1 MVNKAFG
8 VSDKETEENR
18 DLESFA
24 LPGKKMMMMVHRDNH
39 RRPFSSS
46 ERGEADGPTCN
57 RPPVTENYP
66 NNNSVY
72 DVAVAA
78 AAGSSSSGGPVLRG
92 LQPFDISNRTTNTSI
107 SAHHT
112 AFRSPGGMTTSLGFP
127 FTNTQWKELERQAMI
142 YKYMVASLPVPR
154 DLLFPITRAPSG
166 PTISQSPLS
175 SGFNLRLSNS
185 TDPEPGRCKRTDGKK
200 WRCSR
205 DVAPDQKYCERH
217 MHRGRPRSRKH
228 VEVHANTTTKRV
240 RHDINQALL
249 PCPRQ
254 LCQFL
259 TPHPSTRMDTVKAAT
274 FDSMNSASSDREPRF
289 GLDWTRGK
297 EKEGRSLDW
306 LMMKGEPV
314 QMATSDPQWQL
325 LMQSKTELNSKIP
338 FFDANSSIFAQRSE
352 DECFLNLNSYTNFNA
367 GGEDQPDNECNMFL
381 NPDVVSLDNPLLEET
396 PRCFIDAW
404 SKTVIDEDTMANSV
418 NNKDNSSALSSGQ
431 LSPSSLTLSMGGY
444 NSIREEMGQTQMSLG
459 NNGNGMKP
467 GLSTWLSPPSWVA
480 SAPGGPLA
488 EVLKPTTSAAS
499 NPSSPITAATANGEL
514 GSPLATT
521 VSSPSGVLQK
531 TFASLSDSSGN
542 SSPTLA
548 SSRAKQ
554 PEIKHWKK

>member
-1 MVNKAFG
+1 
-8 VSDKETEENR
+8 
-18 DLESFA
+18 
-24 LPGKKMMMMVHRDNH
+24 MMMMVHHDNH

-57 RPPVTENYP
+57 RPPVTDNYP

-72 DVAVAA
+72 DVVVAA
-78 AAGSSSSGGPVLRG
+78 AAGSSSSGGQVLRG
-92 LQPFDISNRTTNTSI
+92 LQPFDISNRTTNTCI

-112 AFRSPGGMTTSLGFP
+112 AFRSPAGGMTTSLGFP

-175 SGFNLRLSNS
+175 GGFNLRLSNS

-240 RHDINQALL
+240 RHDINQAH
-249 PCPRQ
+249 PTMSPATASISNTTSINKNV
-254 LCQFL
+254 CQTQFIGSNLQPYHQSPMFL
-259 TPHPSTRMDTVKAAT
+259 DRDTVKAAT
-274 FDSMNSASSDREPRF
+274 FDSMNSASSDREH
-289 GLDWTRGK
+289 
-297 EKEGRSLDW
+297 RSLNW

-314 QMATSDPQWQL
+314 QMATSDPQWQH

-338 FFDANSSIFAQRSE
+338 FFDANSSIFTQRSE
-352 DECFLNLNSYTNFNA
+352 EECFLNLNSYTNFNA

-418 NNKDNSSALSSGQ
+418 NNKDNSSAPSSGQ

-444 NSIREEMGQTQMSLG
+444 NSINEEMGQTQMSLG
-459 NNGNGMKP
+459 NNGNDMKP
-467 GLSTWLSPPSWVA
+467 GLSTWLSPASWVA

-499 NPSSPITAATANGEL
+499 NPSSPITAVTANGEL

-554 PEIKHWKK
+554 PEIVSLWLNQNKA

>member
-1 MVNKAFG
+1 
-8 VSDKETEENR
+8 
-18 DLESFA
+18 
-24 LPGKKMMMMVHRDNH
+24 MMMVHRDNH

-46 ERGEADGPTCN
+46 ER
-57 RPPVTENYP
+57 
-66 NNNSVY
+66 
-72 DVAVAA
+72 VAA

-92 LQPFDISNRTTNTSI
+92 LQPFDISNITTNTSI

-112 AFRSPGGMTTSLGFP
+112 AFRSPAGGMTTSLGFP

-154 DLLFPITRAPSG
+154 DLLFPINRAPSG

-240 RHDINQALL
+240 RHDINQA
-249 PCPRQ
+249 PPTMSPATVSISNTTSINKNV
-254 LCQFL
+254 CQTQFIGSTLQPYHQSPMFL
-259 TPHPSTRMDTVKAAT
+259 DRDTVKAAT
-274 FDSMNSASSDREPRF
+274 FDSMNSASSDREP
-289 GLDWTRGK
+289 
-297 EKEGRSLDW
+297 RSLDW

-314 QMATSDPQWQL
+314 QMATSDPQWQH

-352 DECFLNLNSYTNFNA
+352 NECFLNLNSYTNFNA

-404 SKTVIDEDTMANSV
+404 SKTVINEDTMANSV
-418 NNKDNSSALSSGQ
+418 NNKDNSSAPSSGQ

-444 NSIREEMGQTQMSLG
+444 NSINEEMGQTQMSLG

-554 PEIKHWKK
+554 PEIVSLWLNQNKA

>member
-1 MVNKAFG
+1 
-8 VSDKETEENR
+8 
-18 DLESFA
+18 
-24 LPGKKMMMMVHRDNH
+24 MMMMVHHDNH

-57 RPPVTENYP
+57 RPPVTDNYP

-72 DVAVAA
+72 DVVVAA
-78 AAGSSSSGGPVLRG
+78 AAGSSSSGGQVLRG
-92 LQPFDISNRTTNTSI
+92 LQPFDISNRTTNTPI

-154 DLLFPITRAPSG
+154 DLLFPITRAPSS

-240 RHDINQALL
+240 RHDINQA
-249 PCPRQ
+249 PPTMSPATVSISDTTSINKNV
-254 LCQFL
+254 CQTQFIESTLQPYHQSPMFL
-259 TPHPSTRMDTVKAAT
+259 NRDTVKATT
-274 FDSMNSASSDREPRF
+274 FDSMNSASSDREP
-289 GLDWTRGK
+289 
-297 EKEGRSLDW
+297 RSLDW

-314 QMATSDPQWQL
+314 QMATSDPQWQH

-338 FFDANSSIFAQRSE
+338 FFDANSSIFTRRSE
-352 DECFLNLNSYTNFNA
+352 EECFLNLNSYTNFNA

-381 NPDVVSLDNPLLEET
+381 NPDVVSLGNPLLEET

-404 SKTVIDEDTMANSV
+404 SKTMIDEDTMANSIS
-418 NNKDNSSALSSGQ
+418 NKDNSSAPSSGQ
-431 LSPSSLTLSMGGY
+431 LSPSSLTLSMGG
-444 NSIREEMGQTQMSLG
+444 
-459 NNGNGMKP
+459 
-467 GLSTWLSPPSWVA
+467 LSTWLSPASWVA

-554 PEIKHWKK
+554 PEIVSLWLNQNKA